1 MSVWVLYAG
10 VVLIWGTTWYAI
22 ELQLGVV
29 APVISL
35 LYRVALA
42 TVCLFLYALVTRS
55 PLRLSWRNHLW
66 VALQGVLLFSVNYW
80 LIYLGSQYLTSGLV
94 AVLFTMLVHLNLVN
108 ARIFFGQ
115 PVEPR
120 IVVAATAGV
129 LGVALLFLP
138 EILAAAGD
146 ATVLRGAALVLGA
159 TFLASLGNMA
169 ALRNTSHGLPVVTVN
184 AWGMGYGTISVA
196 VVAGVTGARFDFDST
211 WSYVGSLLYLAIAGS
226 ALAFGLYLAL
236 IRRIGAARAAYT
248 SVLIPAVA
256 LTVSTVLEGYR
267 WTVPAVAG
275 LLVLLAGNA
284 LALPRPARGRGG
296 SATMRG

>member
-1 MSVWVLYAG
+1 
-10 VVLIWGTTWYAI
+10 
-22 ELQLGVV
+22 
-29 APVISL
+29 
-35 LYRVALA
+35 
-42 TVCLFLYALVTRS
+42 
-55 PLRLSWRNHLW
+55 
-66 VALQGVLLFSVNYW
+66 
-80 LIYLGSQYLTSGLV
+80 V